1 MKILLAE
8 DDEVSRYVV
17 SETLRRWGYEV
28 VCAADGEQAWDLL
41 QSQNAPQLALLDW
54 VMPGLD
60 GVEVCRRVRDRGS
73 EPYVYILLLTSKGQK
88 QDVIQG
94 MSAGADDYI
103 TKPCDPQE
111 LQTRLSAGHRIIKLQ
126 TELLEARESLRY
138 LALHDSLTGLVNR
151 NEVLERLKSET
162 DRSSRDGS
170 SVGVLLVDIDHFK
183 LVNDRY
189 GHADGDQVLVEVA
202 SRMRS
207 TLRSYDIVGRYGGE
221 EFLVI
226 LPGCDSLKAELQA
239 ERLRE
244 AIAGKT
250 VSLSQG
256 LITVTVSIGV
266 MAKDSG
272 SNDSPSQLIGAA
284 DAALYRAKAAGRNRV
299 VLAAGIA
306 DTTAYRSA
314 SSARPLNSADHTLIL

>member
-17 SETLRRWGYEV
+17 SETLRRWGYDV
-28 VCAADGEQAWDLL
+28 VCATNGEQAWSLL
-41 QSQNAPQLALLDW
+41 QSANAPQLALLDW
-54 VMPGLD
+54 VMPGMD
-60 GVEVCRRVRDRGS
+60 GVEVCRRVRERGS

-88 QDVIQG
+88 QDIIQG
-94 MSAGADDYI
+94 MGAGADDYI

-151 NEVLERLKSET
+151 KEVFERLKSEV

-170 SVGVLLVDIDHFK
+170 SVGVLLVDIDYFK

-202 SRMRS
+202 SVMRAAV
-207 TLRSYDIVGRYGGE
+207 RSYDIVGRYGGE

-244 AIAGKT
+244 AVAGKT
-250 VSLSQG
+250 ILLSRG
-256 LITVTVSIGV
+256 PLTVTVSIGV
-266 MAKDSG
+266 MAKECR

-299 VLAAGIA
+299 ALAAGIA
-306 DTTAYRSA
+306 DTSDYRR
-314 SSARPLNSADHTLIL
+314 SSAKSSLYSADRAPLV